1 VHVRPRRRR
10 RLRRRSYRRPYRH
23 DRRRAAFPSIA
34 ATIDGAG
41 RVRYGLA
48 RMPTGGL
55 TGRSA
60 VVTGGASGIG
70 RAIARRLAAAGAAV
84 AVLDLDEA
92 GAAAVVA
99 EIEHGGG
106 SAVAVAA
113 DVADGASVCAATGAV
128 HAALGPVHVL
138 VNNAGICTF
147 VPFADM
153 READWDGMM
162 AVTLKGA
169 YYCAKSFVP
178 DMQAAGWGRVVNVSS
193 LAGVKGAPRLAH
205 YAAAKAGLLG
215 FTKALAVELG
225 PEGITVNAI
234 APGLV
239 DTPLLVKSGM
249 PDSIRQSSLRE
260 LPVRRLGVPD
270 DVAAACAYLISPE
283 AGFVT
288 GQVLGANGGAYM

>member
-1 VHVRPRRRR
+1 
-10 RLRRRSYRRPYRH
+10 
-23 DRRRAAFPSIA
+23 
-34 ATIDGAG
+34 
-41 RVRYGLA
+41 
-48 RMPTGGL
+48 
-55 TGRSA
+55 
-60 VVTGGASGIG
+60 
-70 RAIARRLAAAGAAV
+70 
-84 AVLDLDEA
+84 
-92 GAAAVVA
+92 
-99 EIEHGGG
+99 
-106 SAVAVAA
+106 
-113 DVADGASVCAATGAV
+113 V

-147 VPFADM
+147 VPFTDM

-169 YYCAKSFVP
+169 YYCTKAFVP

-215 FTKALAVELG
+215 LTKALAVELG

-234 APGLV
+234 APGLI

-249 PDSIRQSSLRE
+249 PDSIRQSSQRE
-260 LPVRRLGVPD
+260 LPVRRLGIPD

-288 GQVLGANGGAYM
+288 GQVLGPNGGAYM